1 MANVGFDTQV
11 CRNRANVKRWWMP
24 ISTERWIS
32 LKSVQFNSTE
42 NVERTVETDL
52 LTYHADA
59 KTGLKWAE
67 VL

>member
-1 MANVGFDTQV
+1 
-11 CRNRANVKRWWMP
+11 MP